1 MIWSLS
7 VPCDKSDW
15 RRGWDRGGREEEM
28 EGITISI
35 FGLDRVRRE
44 REGREETSGEEGRP
58 MIDIELIRII
68 VGGGED
74 CKGLKIN
81 KNGGWE
87 SETDGAERGDQI
99 TRPDRTMRGFG
110 RTDGLRTDFGERT
123 SRLIFMSSSHDLST
137 PSIPPRVVSKAPAQF
152 LPPHSLRLFC
162 GKDFSVVRRVENL
175 GNPRARK
182 KRSYSRV
189 APRFFWGK
197 RFFPGQIF
205 GHTRTRVCPIPSFPE
220 SFFHNLV
227 KEERLGQRSHAF
239 LSDKAKKKL
248 VMAFPLFRRTFLC
261 CSLGQTVI
269 GEIDIERRPFP
280 S

>member
-68 VGGGED
+68 VGGGGGED

-152 LPPHSLRLFC
+152 VPPHSLCLFLRERFFRWF
-162 GKDFSVVRRVENL
+162 GALRIWGIRGRE
-175 GNPRARK
+175 K

-205 GHTRTRVCPIPSFPE
+205 GHTHTDPSLPDSLLPRVLFP
-220 SFFHNLV
+220 
-227 KEERLGQRSHAF
+227 
-239 LSDKAKKKL
+239 
-248 VMAFPLFRRTFLC
+248 
-261 CSLGQTVI
+261 
-269 GEIDIERRPFP
+269 
-280 S
+280 